1 MPKDLLG
8 REIRTGDYV
17 VFHNRLYEVKQA
29 GHRTSI
35 SIELV
40 EKMKTTRPVRKQARE
55 TCLVSKGEVMTW
67 LLKKGNKE

>member
-1 MPKDLLG
+1 MPRDLLN

-29 GHRTSI
+29 SHRSSV

-40 EKMKTTRPVRKQARE
+40 EKSATTRAVRKQANQ
-55 TCLVSKGEVMTW
+55 TCLVSKGDVMTW
-67 LLKKGNKE
+67 LLKKDSK